1 MRDRLKPQI
10 FKYLRTAAD
19 DLAQIFMAV
28 FRRLRFLDVLRLRQK
43 LRAEPCSRGLQVG
56 RMMDTLALAFLAG
69 VAVCPVAAGSR
80 RVEADK
86 GKAKLTA
93 AQRRLLHIAHRIFAA
108 LDLVGFL
115 KPQDTDIP
123 ERQLDGFDLL
133 RIIQSTEQ
141 NALPGGCIGTLQ
153 RALCAFEFRGKP
165 QLVDSPQDLR
175 IHAVTHCVTDLSGH
189 KRMAIRVLQKLQHQ
203 LRADIGTFQAGTP
216 ARFNCFVDNAHVDQ
230 FVRLIESRADY
241 VRQAHALFIRR
252 HPRSPPHR
260 CRRLTASRGTS

>member
-43 LRAEPCSRGLQVG
+43 LRAEPCGRGLQVG
-56 RMMDTLALAFLAG
+56 RMMDALALAFLAG

-133 RIIQSTEQ
+133 RIIQPTEQ
-141 NALPGGCIGTLQ
+141 NALPGGEIGALQ
-153 RALCAFEFRGKP
+153 GALCAFEFRGKP

-260 CRRLTASRGTS
+260 CRRSTASRGTF